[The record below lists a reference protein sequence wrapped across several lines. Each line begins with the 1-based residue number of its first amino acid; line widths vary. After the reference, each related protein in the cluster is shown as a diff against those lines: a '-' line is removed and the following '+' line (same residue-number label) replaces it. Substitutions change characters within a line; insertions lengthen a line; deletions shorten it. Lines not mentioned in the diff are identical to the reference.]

1 MRVDLEAVSTA
12 TCPPA
17 RLAADEVMVQP
28 QGPLGSAL
36 QWDMAGREASGS
48 GAQGSLGNT
57 SQGCVRVPPELSD
70 SEVIHRLLGDN
81 NQLRAALKQS
91 NAALRT
97 RCEEIQGWHQ
107 KLKEEREFLG
117 QRFQEARDLVERL
130 ARENRE
136 LQGQLS
142 LLAAGA
148 QGPDP
153 SEHHEQISSSGTG
166 AQLQNSHKAPV
177 EGEGDGDD
185 SREMDKRAGPT
196 SLPME
201 GGNEVLRLLRTHKEK
216 LEEGMRE
223 LRSRNEELE
232 RTIVEGERERENLRN
247 ANAQLQSRLS
257 QMQGSGVMQ
266 EALQCSDA
274 QVNSPLSLPG
284 PAVVA
289 TAASPQLVQLS
300 KQLQA
305 TQIRYR
311 ELQEK
316 LDSLQKT
323 RVQQDKNEVLL
334 KQRENECAQ
343 LTKDNETLK
352 AQVTSLLGELH
363 ERQSCLEKSEAE
375 RARLEE
381 KLSKTQE
388 ALHTLDRETEQL
400 KTQHSITVDKLRLQT
415 QNLEAALKAERLV
428 LTEDK
433 RKLAQLQ
440 HAYTQLYQDY
450 DSKLQSESQ
459 AKLRDGEVEDLT
471 SRLVE
476 AERALALK
484 QDVIDKLKEEVEQ
497 QKGTLETV
505 PVLTAQAEIY
515 KSDFLA
521 EREAREKLHQRKEE
535 LQEQLNRALAEVDRL
550 RLESTSR
557 TRMEEMQQRHLEDYR
572 AARPLLPP
580 LSGRG
585 FPGATIPF
593 SPAQPPSFRMPNV
606 SEELPDYR
614 CPKCQYQ
621 APDMDTLQI
630 HVTDCIQ

>member
-1 MRVDLEAVSTA
+1 
-12 TCPPA
+12 
-17 RLAADEVMVQP
+17 MVQP

-36 QWDMAGREASGS
+36 QWDMAGREAAGS
-48 GAQGSLGNT
+48 GAQGLLG
-57 SQGCVRVPPELSD
+57 SPPELAD
-70 SEVIHRLLGDN
+70 NEVIQRLLGDN

-91 NAALRT
+91 NAALRS
-97 RCEEIQGWHQ
+97 RCEEVQGWHQ
-107 KLKEEREFLG
+107 KLREEREFLG
-117 QRFQEARDLVERL
+117 KRFQEARDLVERL
-130 ARENRE
+130 GRENRE

-142 LLAAGA
+142 LLAAGLYG
-148 QGPDP
+148 QG
-153 SEHHEQISSSGTG
+153 S
-166 AQLQNSHKAPV
+166 LCV
-177 EGEGDGDD
+177 
-185 SREMDKRAGPT
+185 KRCY
-196 SLPME
+196 SLLLFATLLSPHLP
-201 GGNEVLRLLRTHKEK
+201 VLRLLRTHKEK

-232 RTIVEGERERENLRN
+232 KSIEEGERERENLRN
-247 ANAQLQSRLS
+247 ANTQLQSRLV
-257 QMQGSGVMQ
+257 QFVM
-266 EALQCSDA
+266 ANGWFIVMFTCS
-274 QVNSPLSLPG
+274 VFLL
-284 PAVVA
+284 
-289 TAASPQLVQLS
+289 SPQLVQLS

-343 LTKDNETLK
+343 LTKDSESLK

-363 ERQSCLEKSEAE
+363 ERQSCLERSEAE

-381 KLSKTQE
+381 KLNKTQE
-388 ALHTLDRETEQL
+388 ALRTLERETEQL
-400 KTQHSITVDKLRLQT
+400 KTQHSVTVDKLRLQT

-459 AKLRDGEVEDLT
+459 AKQRDGEVEDLA

-484 QDVIDKLKEEVEQ
+484 QDLIDKLKEEVEQ
-497 QKGTLETV
+497 QRGTLETV

-550 RLESTSR
+550 RLEGTSR
-557 TRMEEMQQRHLEDYR
+557 ARMEEMQQRHIEDYR

-580 LSGRG
+580 LSGG

-593 SPAQPPSFRMPNV
+593 SPAQPSSFRVQNV

>member
-1 MRVDLEAVSTA
+1 MCRNKAVRIAWAGGAERRHSRRIIITQ
-12 TCPPA
+12 
-17 RLAADEVMVQP
+17 LFYVMVQP

-36 QWDMAGREASGS
+36 QWDMAGREAAGS
-48 GAQGSLGNT
+48 GAQGLLG
-57 SQGCVRVPPELSD
+57 SPPELAD
-70 SEVIHRLLGDN
+70 NEVIQRLLGDN

-91 NAALRT
+91 NAALRS
-97 RCEEIQGWHQ
+97 RCEEVQGWHQ
-107 KLKEEREFLG
+107 KLREEREFLG
-117 QRFQEARDLVERL
+117 KRFQEARDLVERL
-130 ARENRE
+130 GRENRE

-148 QGPDP
+148 QGPDL
-153 SEHHEQISSSGTG
+153 SDLQEQGDSSGAG
-166 AQLQNSHKAPV
+166 GQFHNSHK
-177 EGEGDGDD
+177 EGEGDGDEN
-185 SREMDKRAGPT
+185 REVEKRTGPT

-232 RTIVEGERERENLRN
+232 KSIEEGERERENLRN
-247 ANAQLQSRLS
+247 ANTQLQSRLV
-257 QMQGSGVMQ
+257 QLQGSGVMQ

-274 QVNSPLSLPG
+274 QASSSHSLPA
-284 PAVVA
+284 PAAVM
-289 TAASPQLVQLS
+289 TASSPQLVQLS

-343 LTKDNETLK
+343 LTKDSESLK

-363 ERQSCLEKSEAE
+363 ERQSCLERSEAE

-381 KLSKTQE
+381 KLNKTQE
-388 ALHTLDRETEQL
+388 ALRTLERETEQL
-400 KTQHSITVDKLRLQT
+400 KTQHSVTVDKLRLQT

-459 AKLRDGEVEDLT
+459 AKQRDGEVEDLA

-484 QDVIDKLKEEVEQ
+484 QDLIDKLKEEVEQ
-497 QKGTLETV
+497 QRGTLETV

-550 RLESTSR
+550 RLEGTSR
-557 TRMEEMQQRHLEDYR
+557 ARMEEMQQRHIEDYR

-580 LSGRG
+580 LSGG

-593 SPAQPPSFRMPNV
+593 SPAQPSSFRVQNV

>member
-1 MRVDLEAVSTA
+1 
-12 TCPPA
+12 
-17 RLAADEVMVQP
+17 VMVQP

-36 QWDMAGREASGS
+36 QWDMAGREAAGS
-48 GAQGSLGNT
+48 GAQGLLG
-57 SQGCVRVPPELSD
+57 SPPELAD
-70 SEVIHRLLGDN
+70 NEVIQRLLGDN

-91 NAALRT
+91 NAALRS
-97 RCEEIQGWHQ
+97 RCEEVQGWHQ
-107 KLKEEREFLG
+107 KLREEREFLG
-117 QRFQEARDLVERL
+117 KRFQEARD
-130 ARENRE
+130 
-136 LQGQLS
+136 
-142 LLAAGA
+142 
-148 QGPDP
+148 
-153 SEHHEQISSSGTG
+153 
-166 AQLQNSHKAPV
+166 
-177 EGEGDGDD
+177 
-185 SREMDKRAGPT
+185 
-196 SLPME
+196 LPME

-232 RTIVEGERERENLRN
+232 KSIEEGERERENLRN
-247 ANAQLQSRLS
+247 ANTQLQSRLV
-257 QMQGSGVMQ
+257 Q
-266 EALQCSDA
+266 L
-274 QVNSPLSLPG
+274 
-284 PAVVA
+284 
-289 TAASPQLVQLS
+289 QLVQLS

-343 LTKDNETLK
+343 LTKDSESLK

-363 ERQSCLEKSEAE
+363 ERQSCLERSEAE

-381 KLSKTQE
+381 KLNKTQE
-388 ALHTLDRETEQL
+388 ALRTLERETEQL
-400 KTQHSITVDKLRLQT
+400 KTQHSVTVDKLRLQT

-459 AKLRDGEVEDLT
+459 AKQRDGEVEDLA

-484 QDVIDKLKEEVEQ
+484 QDLIDKLKEEVEQ
-497 QKGTLETV
+497 QRGTLETV

-550 RLESTSR
+550 RLEGTSR
-557 TRMEEMQQRHLEDYR
+557 ARMEEMQQRHIEDYR

-580 LSGRG
+580 LSGG

-593 SPAQPPSFRMPNV
+593 SPAQPSSFRVQNV